1 MMLFSLKPCSAVHF
15 LCPSTWSVLRSAV
28 LWGCCYQP
36 LCPLSMLEKKCNS
49 RHPLPHQGGA
59 PELWTALLKGVRW
72 YRPAAPHC
80 CCSLFPELPRCAF
93 LCFLWF
99 SCLGTPSILVFN
111 CKVCHE
117 YFLVNYKAIKI
128 MSHLLLDLLPDFNN
142 IMNDHYLK

>member
-1 MMLFSLKPCSAVHF
+1 MLFSLKPCSAVYF
-15 LCPSTWSVLRSAV
+15 LCPSTWSIALFSSSLRVAVISHSAP
-28 LWGCCYQP
+28 WA
-36 LCPLSMLEKKCNS
+36 MLEKKCNS

-80 CCSLFPELPRCAF
+80 CCSLFPELPRCVF

-99 SCLGTPSILVFN
+99 SRLRTHSILVLN

-128 MSHLLLDLLPDFNN
+128 MSHLLLDLLSDFNN